1 MNFNPFVDL
10 VNKVRSHFFDSGNP
24 RPVATRP
31 NVVRAEKAAGA
42 RLSKTVMPNSTR
54 TIAPQDPFQA
64 ASGNAAPNVLT
75 AAKPSSR
82 MVSMGATQSSL
93 RPQDLPPAIALALE
107 PKVERA
113 ISLQLSEI
121 LGQVPFGYIKSEESF
136 DPTRRVLLKAV
147 ELEKG
152 MAERNPNVALT
163 SIYEQIPEIFMRSV
177 PITDNTRIALPFDKV
192 FEQFNRVQVRRDQI
206 RDNLVPQVDTP
217 FLLVAQEESEKFG
230 TTIEPIQASA
240 LPPLTIEPATAEAFA
255 NAEPEA
261 AASEPVAPPSS
272 PRSTVPLSESR
283 VSEEPPHHFA
293 PPPARIPF
301 HLPPKGTGA
310 PASERVPA
318 SSGPPVLP
326 PSTSEPPI
334 RKRPPAS
341 KPPGPSPLKNPYES
355 VPFDQLQ
362 FAPLEPGLKSQPVP
376 ETPRPRRGRKPVE
389 AADLEPIAA
398 PPLPVVEQQKED
410 VNVALSLRVVLQ
422 NLPAFQRQG
431 DPNLAPEEAKVGL
444 PLSLITE
451 QLATGRVAISSKV
464 FQEAIPADY
473 RHLFQ
478 GEGAETTVL
487 LPLQEVM
494 KNVPVTALQVR
505 SDQEQLVTGEAIETP
520 FSRQAEADA
529 RRFHADTLAPVEP
542 LLETPATIDEPPV
555 EKVDARQMVARVT
568 ALPGV
573 DGCSITFSDGLSLA
587 GNLPAAMG
595 TDGLCAVAPT
605 LLQRI
610 DKHMLDTKL
619 GSLDSM
625 TLHGINAAV
634 TFFMQGNICL
644 SALHANGELT
654 AETRTQ
660 LSQMVNEL
668 SRTYSQ
674 PEITNVD
681 H

>member
-1 MNFNPFVDL
+1 MNFNPLVDF
-10 VNKVRSHFFDSGNP
+10 VNKVRSRFFDSGDSQ
-24 RPVATRP
+24 PVATRT
-31 NVVRAEKAAGA
+31 NAVRSEKAAGE

-64 ASGNAAPNVLT
+64 ASGNTAPNVLT

-82 MVSMGATQSSL
+82 MVSMGATHSSL

-121 LGQVPFGYIKSEESF
+121 LEQVPVGYIKSEESF

-152 MAERNPNVALT
+152 MAQRNPNVALT

-192 FEQFNRVQVRRDQI
+192 LEQFNRVQVRRDQV

-217 FLLVAQEESEKFG
+217 FLIVAREESEKFG

-261 AASEPVAPPSS
+261 AQSEPVTSAS
-272 PRSTVPLSESR
+272 PRSTIPLSESR
-283 VSEEPPHHFA
+283 VGEEPPHHFA

-326 PSTSEPPI
+326 PSPSDPPI
-334 RKRPPAS
+334 LKRPPAP
-341 KPPGPSPLKNPYES
+341 KPLGLTPLKNPYEA
-355 VPFDQLQ
+355 VPFDQIQ
-362 FAPLEPGLKSQPVP
+362 FAPLEPGLKSQPGA
-376 ETPRPRRGRKPVE
+376 ETPRPRSRRKLVE
-389 AADLEPIAA
+389 AADPEPLAV
-398 PPLPVVEQQKED
+398 PPPPVEEPKKEEE
-410 VNVALSLRVVLQ
+410 NVAFSLRVLLQ
-422 NLPAFQRQG
+422 NLPAFQLQG
-431 DPNLAPEEAKVGL
+431 DPAAAPEDASVSL
-444 PLSLITE
+444 PLSLLTE
-451 QLATGRVAISSKV
+451 QLATGRVAISPKV

-473 RHLFQ
+473 RYLFQ
-478 GEGAETTVL
+478 VDTSETPVV
-487 LPLQEVM
+487 LPLQEVL
-494 KNVPVTALQVR
+494 KNMPVTALQMR

-520 FSRQAEADA
+520 FSRQAEEDA
-529 RRFHADTLAPVEP
+529 RRFHAEAAAPVEP
-542 LLETPATIDEPPV
+542 LLQTPATMDEPSV
-555 EKVDARQMVARVT
+555 EKIDARQMVARAT

-625 TLHGINAAV
+625 TLYGINAAV

-660 LSQMVNEL
+660 LSQMVNDL

>member
-1 MNFNPFVDL
+1 MNFNPLVDL
-10 VNKVRSHFFDSGNP
+10 VNKMRSRFFDSGAP
-24 RPVATRP
+24 QPAATRP
-31 NVVRAEKAAGA
+31 NVARAEKAAGE

-54 TIAPQDPFQA
+54 TIAPADPFQA
-64 ASGNAAPNVLT
+64 ASGSAAPNVLT

-82 MVSMGATQSSL
+82 MVSMGATQSLL

-121 LGQVPFGYIKSEESF
+121 LEQVPFGYVKSEESF

-152 MAERNPNVALT
+152 MAQRNPSVALT

-177 PITDNTRIALPFDKV
+177 PISDVTRIELPFDKV
-192 FEQFNRVQVRRDQI
+192 LEQFNRVQVRRDQV

-217 FLLVAQEESEKFG
+217 FLLVAREESEKFG

-261 AASEPVAPPSS
+261 AESEPAPL
-272 PRSTVPLSESR
+272 RSTVPLSESR

-334 RKRPPAS
+334 RKRPPAP
-341 KPPGPSPLKNPYES
+341 KPTPLKNPYEA
-355 VPFDQLQ
+355 VPFDQIQ
-362 FAPLEPGLKSQPVP
+362 FAPLEPGLKSQPVA
-376 ETPRPRRGRKPVE
+376 ETPRPRRRRKPVE
-389 AADLEPIAA
+389 PADLEPLAA
-398 PPLPVVEQQKED
+398 PPPPVEEPKKEETY
-410 VNVALSLRVVLQ
+410 VAFSLRVLLQ
-422 NLPAFQRQG
+422 NLPTFQLHG
-431 DPNLAPEEAKVGL
+431 DPNLAPEDATVSL
-444 PLSLITE
+444 PLSLLAE
-451 QLATGRVAISSKV
+451 QLATGRVAISPMV
-464 FQEAIPADY
+464 FQESIPADY

-478 GEGAETTVL
+478 VDTSETPVV
-487 LPLQEVM
+487 LPLQEVL
-494 KNVPVTALQVR
+494 KNVPVTALQMR

-520 FSRQAEADA
+520 FSRQAEEDA
-529 RRFHADTLAPVEP
+529 RRFHAETAAPVEP
-542 LLETPATIDEPPV
+542 VLETLATIDEPPV
-555 EKVDARQMVARVT
+555 EKLDARQVVARAT

-573 DGCSITFSDGLSLA
+573 GGCSITFSDGLSLA

-595 TDGLCAVAPT
+595 ADGLCAVAPT

-625 TLHGINAAV
+625 TLYGVNAAV

-644 SALHANGELT
+644 SALHANGELA

-660 LSQMVNEL
+660 LAQMVNEL

>member
-10 VNKVRSHFFDSGNP
+10 VNKVRSRFFDSGEAP
-24 RPVATRP
+24 PAETRV
-31 NVVRAEKAAGA
+31 NVVQADKAAGE

-64 ASGNAAPNVLT
+64 ASGNAVPNVLT

-93 RPQDLPPAIALALE
+93 RPQDFPPAIALALE

-192 FEQFNRVQVRRDQI
+192 FEQFNRVQVRRDQV
-206 RDNLVPQVDTP
+206 RDSLVPQVDTP
-217 FLLVAQEESEKFG
+217 FLLLAQEEGEKFG

-240 LPPLTIEPATAEAFA
+240 YPPLTIEPATAEAFA
-255 NAEPEA
+255 NAHPEA
-261 AASEPVAPPSS
+261 AESGLITVPPPQS
-272 PRSTVPLSESR
+272 PMAPLSESR

-293 PPPARIPF
+293 PAPARIPF

-326 PSTSEPPI
+326 PSSSEPPI
-334 RKRPPAS
+334 LKRPPVS
-341 KPPGPSPLKNPYES
+341 KPPGLTKLKNPYES
-355 VPFDQLQ
+355 VPFDQVQ
-362 FAPLEPGLKSQPVP
+362 FAPLEPELKSQPVP
-376 ETPRPRRGRKPVE
+376 ETPRPRRRRKPVE
-389 AADLEPIAA
+389 SVDLEPLAA
-398 PPLPVVEQQKED
+398 PPPPVEEPVRED
-410 VNVALSLRVVLQ
+410 VNVAFSLRVLLK
-422 NLPAFQRQG
+422 NLPAFQLQG
-431 DPNLAPEEAKVGL
+431 DPNLAPEDATVVL
-444 PLSLITE
+444 PLSLMAE
-451 QLATGRVAISSKV
+451 QLASGRVAISSKV

-473 RHLFQ
+473 RHLFLCD
-478 GEGAETTVL
+478 ATETTVV
-487 LPLQEVM
+487 LPLQEVL
-494 KNVPVTALQVR
+494 KNVPATALQMR
-505 SDQEQLVTGEAIETP
+505 SDQEQLVTREAIETP
-520 FSRQAEADA
+520 FSRQADEDA
-529 RRFHADTLAPVEP
+529 RRFEAETSAPVEP
-542 LLETPATIDEPPV
+542 ALETPASIELPA
-555 EKVDARQMVARVT
+555 EKVDARQMVARAT
-568 ALPGV
+568 ALPGIT
-573 DGCSITFSDGLSLA
+573 GCAITFSDGLSLA
-587 GNLPAAMG
+587 GNLPPAMG
-595 TDGLCAVAPT
+595 ADGLCAVAPT

-625 TLHGINAAV
+625 TLHGVNGAV